1 MGLVCGFVKTENK
14 SRQVSY
20 AIVGVLLGADYRVVS
35 FNASSTRVD
44 FMREFKKSKISIKNK
59 LNFKLE
65 PLNWPQF
72 YFTFVRHYESKK
84 IHPEGYFNLLQLFQP
99 ITK

>member
-1 MGLVCGFVKTENK
+1 MEYCTTILGVYISFFADSFMGLVCGFVKTENK

-44 FMREFKKSKISIKNK
+44 FMREFKKSKNSIQKIKKFYKNK
-59 LNFKLE
+59 LKLR
-65 PLNWPQF
+65 LVHNC
-72 YFTFVRHYESKK
+72 TF
-84 IHPEGYFNLLQLFQP
+84 I
-99 ITK
+99 

>member
-44 FMREFKKSKISIKNK
+44 FMGEFKKSKHSIMKAKGPMTHGTFNARNYDAGISTPG
-59 LNFKLE
+59 LRGVAFDAGAFDA
-65 PLNWPQF
+65 W
-72 YFTFVRHYESKK
+72 K
-84 IHPEGYFNLLQLFQP
+84 IDAG
-99 ITK
+99 

>member
-44 FMREFKKSKISIKNK
+44 FMKETFKLSKNLGNK
-59 LNFKLE
+59 LNSDMK
-65 PLNWPQF
+65 
-72 YFTFVRHYESKK
+72 
-84 IHPEGYFNLLQLFQP
+84 
-99 ITK
+99 

>member
-44 FMREFKKSKISIKNK
+44 FMKETLKSKSIEIS
-59 LNFKLE
+59 
-65 PLNWPQF
+65 
-72 YFTFVRHYESKK
+72 
-84 IHPEGYFNLLQLFQP
+84 
-99 ITK
+99 